1 MHAYFFIKIIGGM
14 NMKWNND
21 KIDGLRPRTMKY
33 VDSRLDRITF
43 GNPLN
48 KMIKIFLHRVKSML
62 KKK

>member
-1 MHAYFFIKIIGGM
+1 
-14 NMKWNND
+14 MKWNND

>member
-1 MHAYFFIKIIGGM
+1 
-14 NMKWNND
+14 MKWNND

-62 KKK
+62 KKKMIQYFKSISNIMR